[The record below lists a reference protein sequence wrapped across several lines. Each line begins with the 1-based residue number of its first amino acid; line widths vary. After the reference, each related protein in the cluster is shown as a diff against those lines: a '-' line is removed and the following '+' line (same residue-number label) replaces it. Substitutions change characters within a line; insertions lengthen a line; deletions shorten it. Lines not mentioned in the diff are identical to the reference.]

1 MSLAV
6 LDEVE
11 EDLDN
16 RTVVPP
22 EVPEGFE
29 LVDGELRE
37 ILVSTESSRV
47 SGRIFYRLENYCEN
61 QRPGW
66 VFPEGTQ
73 FRCFPG
79 EEKRTRRSDTAY
91 IALDRMPPATYVR
104 EGYCTTV
111 PDIVAEVIS
120 PHDVADDV
128 EGKLKDWIEAGVK
141 LVWIIGI
148 PTRTVRCHRSDGAVQ
163 YLHESDA
170 LTAPDLLPGFSCPI
184 ADLFRLP
191 GQPAPA
197 S

>member
-16 RTVVPP
+16 KVLVPA

-29 LVDGELRE
+29 LVNGELRE
-37 ILVSTESSRV
+37 VHVSTESSRV
-47 SGRIFYRLENYCEN
+47 SGEIYFAIKTYCN
-61 QRPGW
+61 RRQPGW

-79 EEKRTRRSDTAY
+79 EVKRTRRSDTAY
-91 IALDRMPPATYVR
+91 IALERMPPATYES

-120 PHDVADDV
+120 PHDGANDV
-128 EGKLKDWIEAGVK
+128 EEKLKDWLAAGVK
-141 LVWIIGI
+141 LVWIISI
-148 PTRTVRCHRSDGAVQ
+148 PTRTVRCHRADGSIQ
-163 YLHESDA
+163 YLHETDT
-170 LTAPDLLPGFSCPI
+170 LTAGELLPGFECPV

-191 GQPAPA
+191 GQPAN
-197 S
+197 